1 MEYRN
6 AVQFILVNE
15 NDEFLIVH
23 PQGWKEDYYKF
34 PSGGIEEGETPEAAM
49 ERELY
54 EELCVKDFKQVL
66 SIPKS
71 GRYDWDKKT
80 IQMYNHKYK
89 GQQLHTFILLVKND
103 VKLVPCKK
111 EINHVKWIKKED
123 FEKYFLHSGQLD
135 HARRIIEI
143 YEL

>member
-23 PQGWKEDYYKF
+23 PQGWKEGYYKF
-34 PSGGIEEGETPEAAM
+34 PSGGIEEGESPEAAM
-49 ERELY
+49 ARELY
-54 EELCVKDFKQVL
+54 EELCVKDFKQIL
-66 SIPKS
+66 SLPKS
-71 GRYDWDKKT
+71 GRYEWDKKT
-80 IQMYNHKYK
+80 IEQYNHKYK
-89 GQQLHTFILLVKND
+89 GQQLHTFILKVNEGINIK
-103 VKLVPCKK
+103 PCEK
-111 EINHVKWIKKED
+111 EINHVRWVSKDE
-123 FEKYFLHSGQLD
+123 FEKYFLWPGQLD